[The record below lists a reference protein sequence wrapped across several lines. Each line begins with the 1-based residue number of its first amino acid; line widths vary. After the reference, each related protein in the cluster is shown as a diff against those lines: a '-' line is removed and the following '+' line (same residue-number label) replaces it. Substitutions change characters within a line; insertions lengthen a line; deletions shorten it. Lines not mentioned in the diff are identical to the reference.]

1 MDRFLGRTLSTA
13 LLFSFLLSP
22 LAQAQVSSGESS
34 SVPPVP
40 TSLNGPVPAAI
51 AQAHTVFLSSFG
63 ADPNFPIDSARVYN
77 DVFQD
82 LQQWGHFH
90 LVDSPQQADLVFQLR
105 GIAAIADVRD
115 YHGRIISSTT
125 PAFELTI
132 IDRPNA
138 QALWTI
144 SSPVVLTG
152 TGKTYNH
159 WVAIAENNLI
169 SRVQVLSGQPLSA
182 IQSADLTSVP
192 KTHGGRTAIIL
203 VSAVVGAGVAGGL
216 ILHHEFENS
225 LADQKASQDAFCTAN
240 HIPLN
245 MCAGG

>member
-1 MDRFLGRTLSTA
+1 MYRFVCRFLSAA
-13 LLFSFLLSP
+13 LLFNLLLPS
-22 LAQAQVSSGESS
+22 LAQAQISS
-34 SVPPVP
+34 SDPVPPVP
-40 TSLNGPVPAAI
+40 SSLAGPVPAAI
-51 AQAHTVFLSSFG
+51 AQARTVFLSSFG

-77 DVFQD
+77 DVFRY
-82 LQQWGHFH
+82 LQQWGYYQ

-132 IDRPNA
+132 IDPPTG

-152 TGKTYNH
+152 TKKTYDH

-169 SRVQVLSGQPLSA
+169 SRIQVLSGQPLSA

-192 KTHGGRTAIIL
+192 KSHGVRTAVIL
-203 VSAVVGAGVAGGL
+203 TSAIVGAGVAGGL
-216 ILHHEFENS
+216 ILHHEFDNS
-225 LADQKASQDAFCTAN
+225 LATQKASQDAFCTAN